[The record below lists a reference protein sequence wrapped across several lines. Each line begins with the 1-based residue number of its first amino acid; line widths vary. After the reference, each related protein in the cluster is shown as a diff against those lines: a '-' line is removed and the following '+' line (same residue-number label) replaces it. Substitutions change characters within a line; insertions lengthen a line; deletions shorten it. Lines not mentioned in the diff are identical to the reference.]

1 MFERITNPEDRG
13 QVGIGTLIVF
23 IAMVLVAAIAAG
35 VLINT
40 AGFLQSSAEQTGQES
55 SDQVTN
61 QIQVASKIG
70 SVSGSG
76 PTDTIVF
83 DSSGANS
90 DTHGEIAIDDGS
102 KMDVL
107 VTEDGDGSIV
117 LTATSSNEIA
127 VEDGDTLTFTKASA
141 SSVEVQNDETGAS
154 ITVDTSEDLSIDA
167 SNSPGAA
174 DSIRLQRTYEDP
186 INGEVTLQTLKL
198 TDSDATPSDQTLPI
212 EVSENTEQYIPLSS
226 SSSSDQLVVSDGE
239 VLTATS
245 NTADGAELAP
255 SGSGGALDVDAGD
268 EIRFDVLSNNEV
280 EVINVESGASF
291 TFNPFENELSVSSST
306 IEFENGDGDT
316 ITVSGGGSFYGLE
329 PDDVDSG
336 ITITQ
341 GTAADSA
348 LLVNAEYNS
357 GGGGVSEISIIA
369 IKGSGADQIN
379 LEQTTITTIG
389 PSGTNTLTYGGTSAS
404 QGETFGVQAVQ
415 DEDDSLPVMTD
426 ADRFRIIVDPGT
438 LETGAT
444 MTLEVTTESGATT
457 EIRVSV
463 PNTLSGETAVQV

>member
-1 MFERITNPEDRG
+1 M
-13 QVGIGTLIVF
+13 
-23 IAMVLVAAIAAG
+23 
-35 VLINT
+35 
-40 AGFLQSSAEQTGQES
+40 
-55 SDQVTN
+55 
-61 QIQVASKIG
+61 
-70 SVSGSG
+70 
-76 PTDTIVF
+76 
-83 DSSGANS
+83 
-90 DTHGEIAIDDGS
+90 
-102 KMDVL
+102 
-107 VTEDGDGSIV
+107 
-117 LTATSSNEIA
+117 
-127 VEDGDTLTFTKASA
+127 
-141 SSVEVQNDETGAS
+141 QNDATGAS

-167 SNSPGAA
+167 SNAATSA

-198 TDSDATPSDQTLPI
+198 TDSDATPADQTLPI

-226 SSSSDQLVVSDGE
+226 SSSTDQLLVSDGE

-245 NTADGAELAP
+245 NTVDAAELAP

-268 EIRFDVLSNNEV
+268 EIRFDVVSNNEV

-291 TFNPFENELSVSSST
+291 TFNPFENELSVSSDT

-316 ITVSGGGSFYGLE
+316 ITVSGGGAFYGLE

-415 DEDDSLPVMTD
+415 DEDESLPVMTD